1 MWKPL
6 VHTNKHVV
14 KNWPLSQFIDT
25 FQVYMKGAW
34 NDRRIT
40 VKSSDCTLR
49 HEKANSKTRNKG
61 KFWDDIYCISKTEQ
75 KIRCIPSLRATYS
88 SYSEVNG
95 FLCYNGKHSTWKI
108 MNANKSTHRSWSCF
122 LFLWRRLAEMVLY
135 VCLMS
140 FSILTSSVDKGTF
153 FNIYINIHIL
163 KKNLHWHK
171 SHLCKNVFQNEP

>member
-1 MWKPL
+1 MITPGPYQQVCCQKWTIVTVYRHFSS
-6 VHTNKHVV
+6 VHEGG
-14 KNWPLSQFIDT
+14 LE
-25 FQVYMKGAW
+25 W
-34 NDRRIT
+34 NDRRLTI
-40 VKSSDCTLR
+40 KSSDD
-49 HEKANSKTRNKG
+49 E
-61 KFWDDIYCISKTEQ
+61 WDDIYCICKTEQ
-75 KIRCIPSLRATYS
+75 KIRCIPSLRAAYS
-88 SYSEVNG
+88 SFSEVNG
-95 FLCYNGKHSTWKI
+95 FLCYNGKHSTWII